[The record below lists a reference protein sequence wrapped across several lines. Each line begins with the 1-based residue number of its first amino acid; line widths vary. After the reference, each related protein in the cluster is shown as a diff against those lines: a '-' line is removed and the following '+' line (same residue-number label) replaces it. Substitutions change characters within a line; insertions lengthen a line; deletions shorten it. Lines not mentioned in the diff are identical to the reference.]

1 MAQLLAHA
9 GSRLRHSI
17 HSQASVTTPSATI
30 AVSFDHPANASPAAM
45 RTTPPRAP
53 ANPAKTSAAASIARL
68 SLLIMP
74 PITAAFGNA
83 AAMSAKTTR
92 PASVGNS
99 RQPASSTRQSA
110 AADIAALARRR
121 VRTEGAGAP
130 ERGASA
136 R

>member
-9 GSRLRHSI
+9 GSRLRLSS

-30 AVSFDHPANASPAAM
+30 AVSFDQPAKASPAAR

-53 ANPAKTSAAASIARL
+53 ARPAKTSAAASIAKL

-110 AADIAALARRR
+110 TADIAALARRR
-121 VRTEGAGAP
+121 VRTEGAAAP
-130 ERGASA
+130 ENGASA